1 MGADR
6 TMKRSFLC
14 VDDYGQGGIWYLVL
28 AESPEQ
34 VKERLPFLTLV
45 EKRPTWMDDASY
57 ERMKEQRTIDVDDLS
72 DEESLD
78 LPWRM
83 RLAKHRGEPSPI
95 SNEEA
100 ARLINAGLEKL
111 RAQKK

>member
-28 AESPEQ
+28 ADSPDQ
-34 VKERLPFLTLV
+34 VTEKLPFLTIV
-45 EKRPTWMDDASY
+45 EDRPSWMDDAIY
-57 ERMKEQRTIDVDDLS
+57 ERMKKLRTIDVDDLS
-72 DEESLD
+72 NEESLD
-78 LPWRM
+78 MPLRM
-83 RLAKHRGEPSPI
+83 RLAEYRGEPPPI

-100 ARLINAGLEKL
+100 SRLINEGLRKL
-111 RAQKK
+111 RSRKE